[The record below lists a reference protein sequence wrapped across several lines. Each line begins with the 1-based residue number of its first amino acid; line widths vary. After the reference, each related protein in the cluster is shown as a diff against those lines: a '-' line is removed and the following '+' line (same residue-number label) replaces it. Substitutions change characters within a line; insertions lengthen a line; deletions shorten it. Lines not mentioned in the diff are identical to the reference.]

1 MSVVNNTLLLAAEE
15 GGYQISRSVRF
26 RSAASAYLNRTL
38 TTPTD
43 ARKWTWSAWVKIG
56 GVPTYNPLFAAGTT
70 GSAYGALWFNNG
82 SLVLFAYTGTTVYH
96 LATTAVYRDSSAWYH
111 VVVAFDSTDAT
122 SSNRVKIYV
131 NGVQVTAFSTA
142 TYPSLNYGTYF
153 NTAVAHNIGQYTPAG
168 VGYYDGY
175 LTEINFIDGQ
185 ALTPSSFGETDAV
198 TGVWKPKKYVGT
210 YGTTGFYLNFKDNSA
225 ATATTIGK
233 DSSGNGNNWTPN
245 NISVTAG
252 ATYDSMI
259 DVPTPY
265 ADGGNGRGNYCVLNP
280 LAKAFTNGGTGT
292 TSNGN
297 LTITYSA
304 TNWYGHKGSIAV
316 SSGKWYY
323 EVINT
328 SGTNFVMCGISL
340 VTVAAETNAG
350 VYRYR
355 STAEKINTSYTS
367 YGATW
372 ATAGDICGIAF
383 DLDAGTITFYK
394 NGVSQGVAFT
404 GIPTGVYAPEVVVEN
419 STTANINFGQRP
431 FAYTPPTG
439 FKALNTQN
447 LPESTI
453 VDGSQHFD
461 VVTRTGNNS
470 SFSVT
475 GLQFSPDFFW
485 TKCRNTALAHYLAD
499 TVRGDDNILFSNLTN
514 AEFSEPQYITAIS
527 SDGYTLG
534 AGSNAGNYNGTGG
547 TYVDWLWKASDSAAV
562 TNTAGSITSTVSAN
576 TTSGF
581 SIVTY
586 TGNGSTSAT
595 VGHGLGVAPKM
606 LIVKNRTTSGTN
618 WPVWHTSLTNETF
631 ALYMDTTLAQG
642 NANNPWGS
650 GTISST
656 TFHIT
661 ATGTGNSNQS
671 SANFV
676 AYCFSEVAGYSRF
689 GSYTGNGSADGPFVY
704 TGFRPAFVM
713 IKRTDSTTYWQ
724 MYDTSR
730 APTNV
735 MTATLAANGSD
746 AEGSFAGGYDIDFVS
761 NGFKPRT
768 GPSNAI
774 NTSGG
779 TYIYTAFAENP
790 FKNALAR

>member
-1 MSVVNNTLLLAAEE
+1 MSVVNNNLLLAAED
-15 GGYQISRSVRF
+15 GGYVVDRSVRL
-26 RSAASAYLNRTL
+26 RSSASASLSRTFPTAGNRQ
-38 TTPTD
+38 
-43 ARKWTWSAWVKIG
+43 KWTWSGWVKR
-56 GVPTYNPLFAAGTT
+56 
-70 GSAYGALWFNNG
+70 GALGASQTLFSCYYASNNNETFHLSFFSDNTLRAG
-82 SLVLFAYTGTTVYH
+82 LFTQYAMITNQVF
-96 LATTAVYRDSSAWYH
+96 RDPSAWYH
-111 VVVAFDSTDAT
+111 IVFAFDSTQAT
-122 SSNRVKIYV
+122 STDRWKLYV
-131 NGVQVTAFSTA
+131 NGVQVTNLGAA
-142 TYPSLNYGTYF
+142 VYPGLNDVWAINAAQIHYHSFLNANGWYF
-153 NTAVAHNIGQYTPAG
+153 
-168 VGYYDGY
+168 DGY
-175 LTEINFIDGQ
+175 LTEVNFIDGQ

-198 TGVWKPKKYVGT
+198 TGVWKPKKYAGT
-210 YGTTGFYLNFKDNSA
+210 YGTNGFFLNFSDPSS
-225 ATATTIGK
+225 TTTIGY
-233 DSSGNGNNWTPN
+233 DYSGNGNNWTSN

-252 ATYDSMI
+252 VTYDSMI
-259 DVPTPY
+259 DTPTPV
-265 ADGGNGRGNYCVLNP
+265 ANVRGNFCVLNP
-280 LAKAFTNGGTGT
+280 LTNTGGSI
-292 TSNGN
+292 SNGN
-297 LTITYSA
+297 LVFTGPSGA
-304 TNWYGHKGSIAV
+304 GGHGFGTFGI
-316 SSGKWYY
+316 SSGKHYWEATVTSDSSEIIGIQSVFTNNFSDIRGYSNSDGNFY
-323 EVINT
+323 VNS
-328 SGTNFVMCGISL
+328 SGT
-340 VTVAAETNAG
+340 A
-350 VYRYR
+350 
-355 STAEKINTSYTS
+355 
-367 YGATW
+367 YGATF
-372 ATAGDICGIAF
+372 TTNDVIGIAL
-383 DLDAGTITFYK
+383 DMDAGTLVFYK
-394 NGVSQGVAFT
+394 NGTSQGTATTGLTGTWFPAFRCFGT
-404 GIPTGVYAPEVVVEN
+404 SSIL
-419 STTANINFGQRP
+419 TTNFGQRP

-689 GSYTGNGSADGPFVY
+689 GSYTGNGSADGPFVFC
-704 TGFRPAFVM
+704 GFRPKFVM